1 MKAKRII
8 PEAEDTLCET
18 RRRQPAAF
26 HGRSVSASQ
35 PSARAAP
42 GSPRCMHRP
51 DRCIT
56 PLQFSA
62 KGPQAEAM
70 APPSHPF
77 GIDTNNSNP
86 PRAAR
91 VSWFFCADLA
101 PRPPIIAYPRNLP
114 PPAVR
119 FGVAWRPATGSGSL
133 PSPLPPGVS
142 PVLGLAAAPTHAT
155 GRSQRRLAGS
165 WSPYPTPLA
174 ALRRLSSPPPSEALD
189 RPRHRQP
196 NILPIRLPL
205 DAFRSAPFRC
215 RCQGSGRPSL
225 HRETGPRP
233 VALLRAAS
241 LLQVA
246 RCPAHRLP
254 KAKNAG
260 LALPVAIGSL
270 PNRIDCSL
278 RRSRSLVAFCFRCS

>member
-1 MKAKRII
+1 MRNATTPTSGFPRTIR
-8 PEAEDTLCET
+8 E
-18 RRRQPAAF
+18 RQPAQRSGCSGLAPLHASTRSLHNPAPIF
-26 HGRSVSASQ
+26 CQGASSGSHGTTQPPIWNRHKQLQ
-35 PSARAAP
+35 PSARGTCVLVFLRRPGPEAADNCI
-42 GSPRCMHRP
+42 SPK
-51 DRCIT
+51 
-56 PLQFSA
+56 S
-62 KGPQAEAM
+62 
-70 APPSHPF
+70 PP
-77 GIDTNNSNP
+77 
-86 PRAAR
+86 
-91 VSWFFCADLA
+91 
-101 PRPPIIAYPRNLP
+101 
-114 PPAVR
+114 
-119 FGVAWRPATGSGSL
+119 TGCE
-133 PSPLPPGVS
+133 VW
-142 PVLGLAAAPTHAT
+142 
-155 GRSQRRLAGS
+155 RRLASRDWVWVPPIPPATWCLSRLGS
-165 WSPYPTPLA
+165 RCCTHPRNRKIPTPS
-174 ALRRLSSPPPSEALD
+174 RRLLVAVSNASGCTATSLIPPPSEALD

>member
-1 MKAKRII
+1 MQSAWKPNVLF

-26 HGRSVSASQ
+26 HGRSVSASR

-133 PSPLPPGVS
+133 PSPCHLVSLPSWVSLLHPPTQQEDPNAVS
-142 PVLGLAAAPTHAT
+142 PALGRRIQRLWLHCDVSHPPK
-155 GRSQRRLAGS
+155 RSAR
-165 WSPYPTPLA
+165 
-174 ALRRLSSPPPSEALD
+174 PPPSPPTQHPPDKAS
-189 RPRHRQP
+189 PR
-196 NILPIRLPL
+196 RLPVS
-205 DAFRSAPFRC
+205 AF
-215 RCQGSGRPSL
+215 
-225 HRETGPRP
+225 
-233 VALLRAAS
+233 
-241 LLQVA
+241 
-246 RCPAHRLP
+246 
-254 KAKNAG
+254 
-260 LALPVAIGSL
+260 SL
-270 PNRIDCSL
+270 PLPGL
-278 RRSRSLVAFCFRCS
+278 RKALAA

>member
-1 MKAKRII
+1 MRAAASALQNCVRTMQSAWKPNVLF

-26 HGRSVSASQ
+26 HGRSVSASR

-165 WSPYPTPLA
+165 WSPYSTPLA
-174 ALRRLSSPPPSEALD
+174 ALRRLSSPPKRSARPPPSPPTQHPPDKAS
-189 RPRHRQP
+189 PR
-196 NILPIRLPL
+196 RLPVS
-205 DAFRSAPFRC
+205 AF
-215 RCQGSGRPSL
+215 
-225 HRETGPRP
+225 
-233 VALLRAAS
+233 
-241 LLQVA
+241 
-246 RCPAHRLP
+246 
-254 KAKNAG
+254 
-260 LALPVAIGSL
+260 SL
-270 PNRIDCSL
+270 PLPGL
-278 RRSRSLVAFCFRCS
+278 RKALAA